1 MYPSST
7 EQAAHLPDILG
18 GVPAIKIEQKLCCI
32 DQNSQRG
39 ANAFLAAGK
48 GFEALMEGICV
59 IW

>member
-1 MYPSST
+1 MS
-7 EQAAHLPDILG
+7 DILG

-39 ANAFLAAGK
+39 AHAFLAAGK